1 MRNVNFADSAD
12 TLHGKTCRF
21 EWIVQY
27 HLCWKKSPDM
37 SQEHILLTRL
47 IMVGNFVE
55 NIRPENSGQKGF

>member
-1 MRNVNFADSAD
+1 MR
-12 TLHGKTCRF
+12 KTCCRF

-27 HLCWKKSPDM
+27 HLCWKKSPDV